1 MTRRLPEIE
10 EDDIEEIEKTHQ
22 NLPKKGFYML
32 KLWKR
37 SNGKA
42 ADHKTLYNALVNKVV
57 QRKDLGEE
65 YCFE

>member
-1 MTRRLPEIE
+1 
-10 EDDIEEIEKTHQ
+10 
-22 NLPKKGFYML
+22 ML

-57 QRKDLGEE
+57 QWKDLGEE